1 MKKLLCV
8 VSLAVLLCFA
18 FACQNKAEK
27 AELEKFR
34 AQAKVEEQN
43 KVIIMKWLESIN
55 KGDFDTLK
63 QLVAPAYLFYSPS
76 RSAES
81 ISIDGYIESIKT
93 MKTAFSDMNWNV
105 LELIPAGERVITR
118 YVGRGV
124 HKGEYGGIQATGKQM
139 EYGGTAIFR
148 IRHGKVVEEMV
159 DNDGLRIMQQLGME
173 LKPKEVK
180 K

>member
-55 KGDFDTLK
+55 KGDFDALK
-63 QLVAPAYLFYSPS
+63 QLVAPAYLFYAPS

-105 LELIPAGERVITR
+105 LELIPAEG
-118 YVGRGV
+118 
-124 HKGEYGGIQATGKQM
+124 
-139 EYGGTAIFR
+139 
-148 IRHGKVVEEMV
+148 
-159 DNDGLRIMQQLGME
+159 
-173 LKPKEVK
+173 
-180 K
+180 